1 MAKYWKTSVTVAMVA
16 CILDSWFKKLQFITE
31 TIKKQIYDKLYY
43 NFNKEKEANE
53 AVNINFFF

>member
-1 MAKYWKTSVTVAMVA
+1 MVA
-16 CILDSWFKKLQFITE
+16 CTLDSWFKKLWFTTE
-31 TIKKQIYDKLYY
+31 TIKKQIYDELHY